1 MDHKSKNILLEGLTV
16 FISVVIFLSYW
27 ILISIISDSNSNFNS
42 PNFFVSNS
50 FQAGSAFSV
59 LWVFVGFGVYKFVN
73 FWYRN
78 YPPNEEDFSHHSI
91 KVLNFKNFLKNIGIE
106 IGCAYFMI
114 LYIYCIVSFQR
125 ISSYWDGF
133 TLGIYFM
140 ISWILW
146 VHIIKKYRKDYTKH
160 WEQYNKE
167 IENSK
172 RKYRNFQDVIINS
185 DDQVLVREVLQKYV
199 SFDSK
204 IMVTAEFNRQME
216 ERAKIRKSSQ

>member
-1 MDHKSKNILLEGLTV
+1 
-16 FISVVIFLSYW
+16 
-27 ILISIISDSNSNFNS
+27 
-42 PNFFVSNS
+42 
-50 FQAGSAFSV
+50 
-59 LWVFVGFGVYKFVN
+59 
-73 FWYRN
+73 
-78 YPPNEEDFSHHSI
+78 
-91 KVLNFKNFLKNIGIE
+91 
-106 IGCAYFMI
+106 
-114 LYIYCIVSFQR
+114 
-125 ISSYWDGF
+125 
-133 TLGIYFM
+133 M